1 MEKKYYKLNLYGT
14 EYDDLYVV
22 KNTYMWGETK
32 GRLALSLISTSEGPF
47 CTLSVNLV
55 DETLTNDKCFFVD
68 TNNCPFA
75 ESFLIE
81 NKIAVP
87 TGSFGFSGFCVYPEF
102 ELIDE
107 SL

>member
-1 MEKKYYKLNLYGT
+1 MKKKYYEVKIGKKNYK
-14 EYDDLYVV
+14 DLYIE

-32 GRLALSLISTSEGPF
+32 GRIALSLISVSEGPF

-55 DETLTNDKCFFVD
+55 DEPITNDKCFFVD

-81 NKIAVP
+81 NKIAIP
-87 TGSFGFSGFCVYPEF
+87 TGNFGFSGFCVYPEF

>member
-1 MEKKYYKLNLYGT
+1 MEKKCYKLKIGKKNYK
-14 EYDDLYVV
+14 DLYVA
-22 KNTYMWGETK
+22 KDTYMMGN
-32 GRLALSLISTSEGPF
+32 RLALSLISASDGPF
-47 CTLSVNLV
+47 GTLSVNLV
-55 DETLTNDKCFFVD
+55 EETLTNDRCFFVD

-81 NKIAVP
+81 NKIAIP
-87 TGSFGFSGFCVYPEF
+87 TGNFGFSGFCVYPEF